1 MVRKIRMNE
10 DLGKDF
16 KTITFKLRYRDF
28 SELSKKA
35 LDVLDK
41 YRQGSMDYLEAHN
54 ALITSGF
61 YLREDNVIV
70 DY

>member
-1 MVRKIRMNE
+1 MVRKIRINE
-10 DLGKDF
+10 DLDKDF

-28 SELSKKA
+28 SELSKEA
-35 LDVLDK
+35 LDILDR

-54 ALITSGF
+54 ALIRSGF
-61 YLREDNVIV
+61 NLLEDNVIV